1 MDFFR
6 ENRFAKEVF
15 LLYNQESKKI
25 CAEQESPEL
34 ATACLEKRKMA
45 FGQVKDILL
54 EHRKNERE
62 GETILLDRKTN
73 IEAFSKR

>member
-45 FGQVKDILL
+45 LVKLKIYYS
-54 EHRKNERE
+54 
-62 GETILLDRKTN
+62 N
-73 IEAFSKR
+73 IERMKEKVKLFY